1 MKKLRLKEKQLVQT
15 HSYEVCVEQTLL
27 CRDRTETQV
36 IRFPCL
42 SILWSTA
49 PLTMIT
55 GEITNRNAK
64 KDLIIGN
71 KLTTEDRIANIYRN
85 FINAKHT
92 SYGIKRKKNCF
103 SGLLAPSL
111 PSPSGNEA
119 SPGGSSKSPRFMDS
133 QGDHWRFKAGIGT
146 CHRTGVAVTTEV
158 ETGPCLWWWLATKA
172 DSSLFL
178 GGS

>member
-42 SILWSTA
+42 SILLSTA

-85 FINAKHT
+85 FINTKHT
-92 SYGIKRKKNCF
+92 SYGIKRKKTASQDF
-103 SGLLAPSL
+103 WPLHYPVPQGMRPPQPGAPRV
-111 PSPSGNEA
+111 P
-119 SPGGSSKSPRFMDS
+119 DS
-133 QGDHWRFKAGIGT
+133 WTLK
-146 CHRTGVAVTTEV
+146 VTTE
-158 ETGPCLWWWLATKA
+158 GSK
-172 DSSLFL
+172 L
-178 GGS
+178 GLEPLMGQGLP